1 MNDLIDHCELMNCIL
16 SASLSII
23 YCIDCV
29 SILYAFFNIYF
40 PTFLGFV
47 IRKLHF
53 HVMDSKIINA
63 ACIRAAVIV
72 IATGVAII
80 EEEKNRIYIPR
91 EPRINAIAQREFYI
105 DSILNRGDR
114 YCVEQICM
122 KPVVLYRL
130 CDVLT
135 SRNLLRSTQ
144 NVSIREQVIVFLQIV
159 GQNQRFRVISG
170 IYYKSVET
178 IHRYFRIVLKAIL
191 KLYKYLIK
199 DLEDTVPAE
208 IMNNRRFYPYFK
220 V

>member
-1 MNDLIDHCELMNCIL
+1 L
-16 SASLSII
+16 SASFSII
-23 YCIDCV
+23 YCVDCG

-40 PTFLGFV
+40 PKFLGFV

-53 HVMDSKIINA
+53 HVMDSKIIHA
-63 ACIRAAVIV
+63 VCMRAAVTV

-80 EEEKNRIYIPR
+80 EQERNIIYIPR

-114 YCVEQICM
+114 HCFKQIRM

-159 GQNQRFRVISG
+159 GQNQRFSG
-170 IYYKSVET
+170 Y
-178 IHRYFRIVLKAIL
+178 
-191 KLYKYLIK
+191 
-199 DLEDTVPAE
+199 
-208 IMNNRRFYPYFK
+208 
-220 V
+220 